1 MLFNSFEFFVFM
13 AVFLPLYFSLPS
25 RVVPFLIL
33 TASYVFY
40 AGWRPSILVL
50 LVFTTVVDY
59 AGARIID
66 GTASIA
72 VRRLAL
78 IASLTINLG
87 LLATFKYLDFAIR
100 SVAGAAG
107 YFGIDLPDPVLNLVL
122 PIGISF
128 YTFQSVGYT
137 LDVYYR
143 RIPAEK
149 NIITY
154 AEYVAFF
161 PQLVA
166 GPIERAAHMLPQ
178 FRSPRRTNPERVV
191 TGLWLIG
198 YGLFKKMCIADL
210 IAPVVNG
217 IYADP
222 VKFSA
227 SYTLIATILFAIQI
241 YCDFSGYSDIAVG
254 TARILGFDL
263 LINFKQPYFSSS
275 LTDFWR
281 RWHIALSSWFR
292 DFVYVPLGGNNV
304 DLTTWV
310 RNILI
315 VFCLSGLW
323 HGANWTFVLWGL
335 IHGAGVATEGVIAR
349 LRMARAMPQAVGAAP
364 SPRTKT
370 AEGIFKLVGF
380 LMTISTVMVAW
391 VFFRASSIAD
401 AAHILSSWAA
411 LSFQPVE
418 YGTFKVLGLASFE
431 IMLAAIHILVL
442 LTVDAL
448 IQYRPDVL
456 AAGRAS
462 AWSTVAAGALLYDIA
477 LFGVFGR
484 TDFIYFQF

>member
-1 MLFNSFEFFVFM
+1 MLFNSFEFFTFM

-25 RVVPFLIL
+25 RLVPFLIL

-40 AGWRPSILVL
+40 AGWRPSFLVL

-59 AGARIID
+59 VGARIID
-66 GTASIA
+66 SAAMSAI
-72 VRRLAL
+72 RRLAL
-78 IASLTINLG
+78 IVSLMINLG
-87 LLATFKYLDFAIR
+87 LLATFKYLDFAIC
-100 SVAGAAG
+100 SVVGAAG
-107 YFGIDLPDPVLNLVL
+107 YFSVELPDPVLNLIL
-122 PIGISF
+122 PVGISF
-128 YTFQSVGYT
+128 YTLQSVGYT
-137 LDVYYR
+137 IDVYYR
-143 RIPAEK
+143 RVSAEK

-154 AEYVAFF
+154 AQYVAFF
-161 PQLVA
+161 PKLVA

-178 FRSPRRTNPERVV
+178 FRSPRRTNSERIV

-222 VKFSA
+222 LKFSA
-227 SYTLIATILFAIQI
+227 SYTLVATILFAIQI

-292 DFVYVPLGGNNV
+292 DFVYVPLGGNKV

-323 HGANWTFVLWGL
+323 HGADWTFVLWGL
-335 IHGAGVATEGVIAR
+335 IHGAGVVTEGVIAR
-349 LRMARAMPQAVGAAP
+349 LHEAKPMRQAIGAAP
-364 SPRTKT
+364 SPYTKT
-370 AEGIFKLVGF
+370 AERLFKLAGF
-380 LMTISTVMVAW
+380 LVTISTVMVAW
-391 VFFRASSIAD
+391 VFFPRQFDRRRSAYSLVVGGAVFSARRVRD
-401 AAHILSSWAA
+401 LQGSWSCQ
-411 LSFQPVE
+411 L
-418 YGTFKVLGLASFE
+418 
-431 IMLAAIHILVL
+431 
-442 LTVDAL
+442 
-448 IQYRPDVL
+448 
-456 AAGRAS
+456 
-462 AWSTVAAGALLYDIA
+462 
-477 LFGVFGR
+477 
-484 TDFIYFQF
+484 